1 MKKLLLLFCLCV
13 ASSGSAFAANQGKD
27 AKAKKNADGEART
40 LDAIQIEGEVDM
52 PQVLF
57 ITAREHYRTMDHLHR
72 NYVKNCSRIG
82 RETQIPKRLGLPQ
95 DKIDGN
101 LSKEN

>member
-1 MKKLLLLFCLCV
+1 
-13 ASSGSAFAANQGKD
+13 
-27 AKAKKNADGEART
+27 
-40 LDAIQIEGEVDM
+40 
-52 PQVLF
+52 
-57 ITAREHYRTMDHLHR
+57 MDHLHR